1 MQQWQEQEDVK
12 TDVDGCNGCRRRR
25 PISWWCILTP
35 FLATRLRSTAFGL
48 AKVQQSIGGSA
59 RPVKSP
65 HVPVVLEWQDWRD
78 QVGSEM

>member
-1 MQQWQEQEDVK
+1 MRQQRAREEVVADAARC
-12 TDVDGCNGCRRRR
+12 DGCRRCR
-25 PISWWCILTP
+25 PMSWWCIVTP
-35 FLATRLRSTAFGL
+35 FLATRLRLTAFAM

-78 QVGSEM
+78 QVGSET